1 MVRGAAA
8 NECWCRAL
16 AQRRGRWAVG
26 RVLHRGFPRRPSPHA
41 SVRRAPPAAPHGEHV
56 AGGKAGRE
64 LVLGVVRAKGGAAEG
79 VGCWRTGED
88 ACASSGSLRRRAAS
102 SALSHPA
109 RCCSALGGTSVAAH
123 RSVARN
129 SPLRPRTEVLPGQAV
144 GQDGLQSVA
153 GSCGV

>member
-8 NECWCRAL
+8 NECWCRAF

-26 RVLHRGFPRRPSPHA
+26 RVLHRGFPRRLSPHA
-41 SVRRAPPAAPHGEHV
+41 SVRRAPPAAPQGEHV

-64 LVLGVVRAKGGAAEG
+64 LVLGVVRAKGGAAKG
-79 VGCWRTGED
+79 VGCWGNGED

-109 RCCSALGGTSVAAH
+109 RFCAALLGTTVAAH
-123 RSVARN
+123 ASVARN
-129 SPLRPRTEVLPGQAV
+129 SPLRPRTEVLRGQAV
-144 GQDGLQSVA
+144 GQDGLQCVA